1 MVKGDMM
8 NIKKTFSKALL
19 MAMSL
24 VALTACGNSNDTA
37 TTNNTTTETA
47 TTEENKESG
56 EATTTDS
63 ASTDNN
69 AEKPDTWIADRE
81 IRLLVF
87 ESAGDAGEGTMS
99 PEISQYIKDR
109 TGITLTIES
118 VSNEDSYEALAAG
131 LSSGDLPDAVAFYLD
146 NSGRPEFPLLL
157 KASNEGMFHDIS
169 APLKES
175 KIYGKYFEEGYL
187 PTDTKD
193 NIMMREDQDGATY
206 LVHMSIN
213 RKPADPGRKLF
224 GNMFI
229 RRDIAEDLGV
239 KVDDIKTSDQLE
251 ELLGKIAEG
260 GYTDKNGNPV
270 RPLGPTSWG
279 GSERPRPY
287 RDLMWQGEGE
297 QKFAKDGE
305 TVKHESMTDYGEK
318 RVAKVRK
325 WLEEGLMDPEFYTME
340 ETRAQE
346 GIQNG
351 SFAIVSDSHNYRPEI
366 ANGEWMPLGDM
377 NRVDGTDNMIKAYKS
392 GYTGWAVPATTENP
406 EEVVKFA
413 DWMASE
419 EGKLLYFY
427 GIEGKHYDM
436 VDGKPVPKKELVEL
450 QDTNPDEAIKEGF
463 RGVRAFWGEHFAY
476 TDMDNLEDFGELSW
490 GDSVRDE
497 EASGAQKLIE
507 EYNFDKKF
515 EEKEVIDGLYPKAY
529 LFEFE
534 GEDGRLSQALEDWE
548 DAVVKAYYAKS
559 DDEVKGLL
567 DQARQSLQDA
577 GIEDFCKFLEQKEKD
592 GDTIFY

>member
-1 MVKGDMM
+1 MVRGENM
-8 NIKKTFSKALL
+8 NIKKSFSKAML

-24 VALTACGNSNDTA
+24 VALTACGNNNE
-37 TTNNTTTETA
+37 TT
-47 TTEENKESG
+47 
-56 EATTTDS
+56 TTTDNKTETTQS
-63 ASTDNN
+63 ADNKTEDADKKDGNTAEDNTD
-69 AEKPDTWIADRE
+69 KPDSWIADRE

-99 PEISQYIKDR
+99 PEIAQYIKDK

-157 KASNEGMFHDIS
+157 KASNEGMFADIS
-169 APLKES
+169 EPLKES

-193 NIMMREDQDGATY
+193 NIMMRDDQDGATY

-213 RKPADPGRKLF
+213 RNPADPGRKLF

-239 KVDDIKTSDQLE
+239 KTDDIKTSDQLE
-251 ELLGKIAEG
+251 ELLEKIAKG
-260 GYTDKNGNPV
+260 DYKDNNGNPV
-270 RPLGPTSWG
+270 TPLGPTSWG

-297 QKFAKDGE
+297 QKFAKDGD

-325 WLEEGLMDPEFYTME
+325 WLEEGLMHPEFYTME

-346 GIQNG
+346 GIQNK

-366 ANGEWMPLGDM
+366 ANGEWMPLGDIK
-377 NRVDGTDNMIKAYKS
+377 RVDGSDNMVKPYKS

-427 GIEGKHYDM
+427 GLEGKHYDM
-436 VDGKPVPKKELVEL
+436 VDGKPVPKKELVKL
-450 QDTNPDEAIKEGF
+450 QDENPDEAIKEGF

-476 TDMDNLEDFGELSW
+476 TDMDNLGDFGEESW
-490 GDSVRDE
+490 GDSVRGE
-497 EASGAQKLIE
+497 EASGAAKLLE

-515 EEKEVIDGLYPKAY
+515 EDKEVIDGLYPKAY
-529 LFEFE
+529 LYEFE
-534 GEDGRLSQALEDWE
+534 GEDGNLTQALEDWD
-548 DAVVKAYYAKS
+548 DAIVKAYYATSEEEAKAI
-559 DDEVKGLL
+559 L
-567 DQARQSLQDA
+567 DQARQRLQDA
-577 GIEDFCKFLEQKEKD
+577 DIEGFCKFLEQKEKD